1 MNKMIAALLFIAALP
16 LPYAYYEF
24 LRVTVCLGV
33 IYLIIKGW
41 ALLDGKTKGVLIVI
55 AILFNPFSAI
65 YLSKFIWV
73 VIDVI
78 AGVYLLQLK
87 KLQ

>member
-1 MNKMIAALLFIAALP
+1 MNKVIAALLFIAVLP

-24 LRVTVCLGV
+24 LRVAVCLGI

-41 ALLDGKTKGVLIVI
+41 ALLDGQAKGVLIVI